1 MRARGRRACGEA
13 LWHVAIAAL
22 RTWLPG
28 AKMSQN
34 GCGCDG
40 PVETKPFGE
49 EIPDLKT
56 LRITLPSLQPL
67 SAAHDWDYWSFG
79 ARNEEES
86 RK

>member
-1 MRARGRRACGEA
+1 M
-13 LWHVAIAAL
+13 LLKVAL
-22 RTWLPG
+22 RTRLPG

-56 LRITLPSLQPL
+56 LRLALPSLQPL